1 MDRKAL
7 RILIPILGFAP
18 QGGYRVLSE
27 IANAWIKL
35 GHHCTFL
42 IPASSPEPYFP
53 TRANVVRVDRR
64 GQVQESRA
72 NTKRSGFDNIMCVY
86 AGLRKIGSNYDV
98 WLANHSLTAW
108 PVRWAGAPSVKK
120 FYYIQAFEP
129 LYYSFVRDPVK
140 KLLSYG
146 SYRLGLS
153 MIANATVYPL
163 RADKLRGVIPP
174 GVDTTIFCSKYKK
187 FKREGG
193 APITF
198 GTIGRAEAYKGTET
212 ALSAYRSVRAKRS
225 DVFLNVAIGNVVPAD
240 DLNIT
245 PISNDHQLSAFYRE
259 IDVLLVT
266 CRGQHGAPHYPV
278 IEAMASGTPVIH
290 TGYFPGKSEN
300 SWVVNGINPEDVTA
314 AIESFMQTP
323 EAEIESRVQRARHFV
338 ENELSWPSIA
348 QKFLDLFKQ
357 G

>member
-1 MDRKAL
+1 MAPKAL

-27 IANAWIKL
+27 LANAWTKM

-42 IPASSPEPYFP
+42 IPASSPDPYFP
-53 TRANVVRVDRR
+53 TLANVVRVDRQGR
-64 GQVQESRA
+64 VQEARA
-72 NTKRSGFDNIMCVY
+72 KTKRSGFDNIACVF

-129 LYYSFVRDPVK
+129 LYYSLGRDPVK

-146 SYRLGLS
+146 SYFLGLS

-163 RADKLRGVIPP
+163 RLDRLRAVIPP
-174 GVDTTIFCSKYKK
+174 GVDTDVFFCKPQK
-187 FKREGG
+187 FTHEVDTQ
-193 APITF
+193 ITF
-198 GTIGRAEAYKGTET
+198 GTVGRSEAYKGTEI
-212 ALSAYRSVRAKRS
+212 ALSAYRSIRAKRS
-225 DVFLNVAIGNVVPAD
+225 DVFLNVAIGHVTPAN
-240 DLNIT
+240 DLKIT
-245 PISNDHQLSAFYRE
+245 PISNDHQLAAFYRE

-290 TGYFPGKSEN
+290 TGYFPGTSEN
-300 SWVVNGINPEDVTA
+300 SWVVNGTNPQDVTA

-323 EAEIESRVQRARHFV
+323 EAEIESRVQSARRFV
-338 ENELSWPSIA
+338 ENELSWTSVA
-348 QKFLDLFKQ
+348 QKFLHVFEQ